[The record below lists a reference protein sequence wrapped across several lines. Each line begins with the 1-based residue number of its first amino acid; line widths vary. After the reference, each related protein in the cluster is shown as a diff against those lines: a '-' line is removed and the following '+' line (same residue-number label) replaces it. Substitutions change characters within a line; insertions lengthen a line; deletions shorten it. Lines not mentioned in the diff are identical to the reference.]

1 MSKSRVIVAVAT
13 GVFGLACLV
22 AMVHAYAEMNVD
34 PRVSRLPR
42 YYQRKMVV
50 MQRAPWAAGLA
61 LGAVVSILTR
71 YRRAWIVGFLLMTPL
86 TLYMMWFCLRFFM
99 IREPW

>member
-1 MSKSRVIVAVAT
+1 MSKIRIIAAVAM

-22 AMVHAYAEMNVD
+22 ATAYAYSEMNID
-34 PRVSRLPR
+34 PRMSRLPK
-42 YYQRKMVV
+42 YYQRKIVV
-50 MQRAPWAAGLA
+50 MQLAPWAAGLA

-71 YRRAWIVGFLLMTPL
+71 YRRAWIIGFLVMSPL

-99 IREPW
+99 VREPW